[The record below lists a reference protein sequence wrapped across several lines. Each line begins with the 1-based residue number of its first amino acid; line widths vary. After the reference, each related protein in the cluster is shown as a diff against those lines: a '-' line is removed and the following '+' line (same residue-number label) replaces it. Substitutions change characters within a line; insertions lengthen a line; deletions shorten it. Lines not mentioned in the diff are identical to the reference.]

1 MKRLWLVALGMSV
14 LLFAGGIKVGVSYFS
29 DVARSTGNEISTG
42 EFDIGISRDG
52 SRYYDDYKLFEFSDL
67 KPGDE
72 KTVRFYI
79 KNRGDYPVSLISMRF
94 NITDAEKGELS
105 AAEAL
110 VDNTPETGELSGNL
124 VITGFEVK
132 HNGQSTS
139 LDGYVGKTLADLNN
153 TVITIFSGKLTEGD
167 SIEVSITLKLSEN
180 AGNECQTDVSRVA
193 LSIYAEQ

>member
-14 LLFAGGIKVGVSYFS
+14 LLFAGGIEVGVSYFS
-29 DVARSTGNEISTG
+29 DVAKSTGNEISTG

-72 KTVRFYI
+72 KTISFYI
-79 KNRGDYPVSLISMRF
+79 KNRGDYPVSRISMRL

-110 VDNTPETGELSGNL
+110 VDNTPDEGELSGNL

-139 LDGYVGKTLADLNN
+139 LDGYVGKTLAELNN
-153 TVITIFSGKLTEGD
+153 TRITIFSGKLAEGE
-167 SIEVSITLKLSEN
+167 SVEVSITLKLSEN